1 MIQKLESAGLG
12 YHVTAEETAERL
24 GKNERF
30 RVKDIKKITWSDLFS
45 TFSFLSYR

>member
-24 GKNERF
+24 GKNERMC
-30 RVKDIKKITWSDLFS
+30 VKDLVKITWSDFFS
-45 TFSFLSYR
+45 MVSFLSSR